1 MTEENKPEDYN
12 PTYAGGEKIS
22 PQEYLTNIK
31 RIEAIKKAFKKKKHN
46 TPINNLESSWL
57 AAEPDYTDLQ
67 NEFIEQNFS
76 KVFELF
82 NSGIRLGNISTSKT
96 RALEYDLVTAGE
108 ALALGYTE
116 LALSIYFDVATV
128 VEISQGVKGF
138 RTKMMNTITQE
149 LRQKQE
155 KSSKNVFGK
164 TKEED

>member
-1 MTEENKPEDYN
+1 MSEDYN
-12 PTYAGGEKIS
+12 PTYAGEKIS
-22 PQEYLTNIK
+22 EKEYLSGIK
-31 RIEAIKKAFKKKKHN
+31 RIEAMKQAHKKKKHN
-46 TPINNLESSWL
+46 LPINNLESSWL
-57 AAEPDYTDLQ
+57 AAEPDYTHIQ
-67 NEFIEQNFS
+67 NEFIDQTFS

-96 RALEYDLVTAGE
+96 RVLEYDLVTAGE

-149 LRQKQE
+149 LRQKQDRPI
-155 KSSKNVFGK
+155 KNVFGK